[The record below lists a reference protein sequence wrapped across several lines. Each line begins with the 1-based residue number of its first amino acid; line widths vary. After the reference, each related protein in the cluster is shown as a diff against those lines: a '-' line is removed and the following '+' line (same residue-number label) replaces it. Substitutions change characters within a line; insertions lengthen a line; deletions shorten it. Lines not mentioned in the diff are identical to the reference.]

1 MKMSVLSGATQKPGH
16 IQTHYKKVQRW
27 AGETTHWVKVFAT
40 KPDNLSLLSG
50 THLVRGEN

>member
-1 MKMSVLSGATQKPGH
+1 MSVLSGATQKPGH